1 MLITNH
7 YPLITAY
14 FIIDARMCLVRA
26 FPGQH
31 VLQVARP
38 TGYWCGMTAKKVVWT
53 IIAVAAVVV
62 IMLLLRAQRLRSIH
76 VRQSIPIE
84 GAVIQ
89 RDADTKKQVPIADV
103 VITASNGVTSA
114 TTRSEASGYF
124 KLVLQKTV
132 LSETPVTVTFRH
144 PSYEPLDLNV
154 QTRRLETP
162 DELYLAAMVP
172 SPPKTVARSSRPEAV
187 VSNIRVRY
195 TINSRTDTNVGSAV
209 RTFQVVNTGN
219 VPCDHK
225 APCSP
230 DGKWKAASASAT
242 LDAGADN
249 TFSNIRASCIAGPC
263 PFTRIDSSGFIHGG
277 RIVSVSALNWSDTTT
292 FLMEAEVYHTAISSN
307 VRQLYPVIFG
317 RTLNFTL
324 PPTQEGV
331 SIEAEIDGS
340 PMVFPLGPALDLSW
354 ATCTVR
360 TDTEREKTTVYG
372 CELKPGYRF

>member
-1 MLITNH
+1 
-7 YPLITAY
+7 
-14 FIIDARMCLVRA
+14 
-26 FPGQH
+26 
-31 VLQVARP
+31 
-38 TGYWCGMTAKKVVWT
+38 MTVKKVVWT
-53 IIAVAAVVV
+53 ILAVAAVAVV
-62 IMLLLRAQRLRSIH
+62 FLSLRAHRLESIK
-76 VRQSIPIE
+76 VRRSIPIE

-89 RDADTKKQVPIADV
+89 RDADTKNEVPIADV
-103 VITASNGVTSA
+103 VITASNGVNTVTA
-114 TTRSEASGYF
+114 RSEASGYF
-124 KLVLQKTV
+124 KLVLENGV
-132 LSETPVTVTFRH
+132 LSQTPVIVTFRH
-144 PSYEPLDLNV
+144 PAYKPLDLNV
-154 QTRRLETP
+154 QTGRLETP
-162 DELYLAAMVP
+162 DELYIAPMVP
-172 SPPKTVARSSRPEAV
+172 IPPKTVTRSSRPEVV

-219 VPCDHK
+219 VPCNHQ

-230 DGKWKAASASAT
+230 DGKWKASSASAA

-249 TFSNIRASCIAGPC
+249 TFSNVRASCIAGPC

-277 RIVSVSALNWSDTTT
+277 RNISVSALNWSDTTT
-292 FLMEAEVYHTAISSN
+292 FLMEAEVYHTAINSN

-331 SIEAEIDGS
+331 SLEAEIDGS
-340 PMVFPLGPALDLSW
+340 PMVFPLGPTPNLSW

-360 TDTEREKTTVYG
+360 TDTEKEKTTVYG